1 MRPPSEVRVLADEEL
16 LGELLGVHDPR
27 ALTGRSRTWLM
38 VLGLP
43 GLVLLPFTVVF
54 LSQGIG
60 WAAGLSLVL
69 TVGYLG
75 AAGRILIRDVAPGYG
90 RILYRYENGLI
101 MFAGRSVTAFPWDAV
116 RELRLSGA
124 RIGSSKT
131 VWRFSLVRDDG
142 AEAQVGREF
151 PGVEDL
157 VELVSTAITD
167 RVLPKYV
174 SRIDGGGQV
183 RFGPFAMTR
192 ESIAKDGEE
201 IAWPNVADVGIGN
214 GMIYVDRADRLPG
227 MTATAGEV
235 PNVVAFVELARHV
248 RELRADPET

>member
-1 MRPPSEVRVLADEEL
+1 VLADEEL
-16 LGELLGVHDPR
+16 LGELLSVHDPR

-75 AAGRILIRDVAPGYG
+75 AAGRVLIRDVAPGYG

-124 RIGSSKT
+124 RTGSSKT

-192 ESIAKDGEE
+192 EGIAKDGEE

-248 RELRADPET
+248 RELRAVPET